1 MTLMGEMVD
10 GESSPEVVGHQY
22 PEPGWLL
29 LGVFAAYVIY
39 WYLQVGERIQWL
51 GAVRG
56 EAWLA
61 GVLLCYGLFKR
72 GRVSLTIALPAAS
85 LLALMA
91 IETYFSFD
99 PAVSRAVFIDRVIKF
114 SVMGLAIVAL
124 VRGPRSLRVFLLV
137 FLLACLKIGQ
147 EGLWGRLSGGLMW
160 ENQGVMRLHGTTSFY
175 THPNSLSGNAVGSL
189 PFLAFLMPV
198 VGWPWRIALTVQALL
213 ALNTIVFTA
222 SRTGYV
228 AAATFGAYLI
238 WRFKKSPALAVALVA
253 LIVTVVALAPAD
265 YRERFRSIITLEEK
279 EGRSAA
285 ARLLIA
291 QDAWHVLVAHPLGVG
306 VAAFPAVRTETF
318 GRSQDTH
325 NLFLEVGTNLGVP
338 GLLVFGWFI
347 CAILLQLR
355 RVRRDLNS
363 QLERVEGP
371 DRDGVAGLP
380 RGDLAVRHA
389 KDLKLMIGTCQAVEC
404 FVWVRLVAGLFGMD
418 LYEVYWWF
426 ASGLAIALTNLQAEA
441 AVRTQELT
449 GAVTEREVTA
459 VNEEHL

>member
-1 MTLMGEMVD
+1 MGDNAD
-10 GESSPEVVGHQY
+10 GQLSVEAAGHEY

-29 LGVFAAYVIY
+29 LGVFAAYVLY

-61 GVLLCYGLFKR
+61 GLLLGYGLFRR
-72 GRVSLTIALPAAS
+72 GTVSLRIALPAGC

-91 IETYFSFD
+91 IQTYFSFD
-99 PAVSRAVFIDRVIKF
+99 PAVSRVVFLERVLKF

-124 VRGPRSLRVFLLV
+124 VRGPRSLRVFLFV

-147 EGLWGRLSGGLMW
+147 EGLFGRLSGGLMW

-189 PFLAFLMPV
+189 PFIVFLMPV

-213 ALNTIVFTA
+213 AFNIIVFTA

-238 WRFKKSPALAVALVA
+238 WRLKKRPVLAGALVA
-253 LIVTVVALAPAD
+253 LIVIAVALVPGD
-265 YRERFRSIITLEEK
+265 YRERFGSIVTLEER

-285 ARLLIA
+285 ARLTIL
-291 QDAWHVLVAHPLGVG
+291 QDAWQVLVEHPLGVG
-306 VAAFPAVRTETF
+306 VAAFPAVRMETF

-347 CAILLQLR
+347 AAILFQLR
-355 RVRRDLNS
+355 RVRRDLSS
-363 QLERVEGP
+363 QLERVDGP
-371 DRDGVAGLP
+371 SREEVAILP
-380 RGDLAVRHA
+380 ADELAVRHA
-389 KDLKLMIGTCQAVEC
+389 KDLKLMIATCRAVEC
-404 FVWVRLVAGLFGMD
+404 FVWVRLVTGLFGMD

-426 ASGLAIALTNLQAEA
+426 ASGLAIALTNLQADA
-441 AVRTQELT
+441 AIRT
-449 GAVTEREVTA
+449 REVA
-459 VNEEHL
+459 GIQEEHV